1 MAKNI
6 IIFSDGT
13 GQDGGVRAEQRMSN
27 IYKMY
32 RACRVSPETI
42 IDPRDQV
49 AFYDPGLGTEATATG
64 MTGLV
69 RWTQK
74 TLASVSGR
82 GITTNIVDCYEFLIN
97 HYEPGDRIFLFGFS
111 RGAYTARSIANLL
124 MLCGVPTRQG
134 DRPLQRFRKSTRD
147 IAHEAVH
154 DVLEHGAGH
163 PRATF
168 EEERLELA
176 RRFRSEYGA
185 DHESG
190 EVHRSNAAPYFIG
203 VFDTVAALGVKGALA
218 IAIKVSLVMGAG
230 VLAAVLSIIPSLA
243 IGGILFLLGFAF
255 WWSVLALVVAAA
267 VLGGAL
273 MHWRQRKTIRKII
286 KDFPNP
292 GDRSTHLA
300 EWKGE
305 HFDRLLS
312 RFIGYARSANAIDE
326 TREDFARVPWGP
338 TAEMET
344 ERNGIPTFKQIW
356 FAGNHSDIGGSYPET
371 ESRLSDV
378 ALGWM
383 IEEAVGIPDG
393 LKIGPVMVSGHHL
406 AGTPEVG
413 IPLQLFP
420 AADGLQ
426 HCEVAGMQDLLD
438 GRLPGWLRRFTTGLG
453 WKAAPRPINKEAI
466 VHPTVEARFRLDAV
480 LQCAGSGAYR
490 PASLKEHVK
499 FSGFYLDDAI
509 GGRSTTAT

>member
-6 IIFSDGT
+6 VIFSDGT

-32 RACRVSPETI
+32 RASRVSPETA
-42 IDPRDQV
+42 IDPKDQV
-49 AFYDPGLGTEATATG
+49 AFYDPGLGTETTATG

-111 RGAYTARSIANLL
+111 RGAYTVRSIANLL
-124 MLCGVPTRQG
+124 MLCGVPTRHG
-134 DRPLQRFRKSTRD
+134 DQPLQRFRKSIRD

-163 PRATF
+163 PRAEF
-168 EEERLELA
+168 EDERLELA
-176 RRFRSEYGA
+176 RRFRVAYGA
-185 DHESG
+185 DHESR
-190 EVHRSNAAPYFIG
+190 EAHRSNAAPYFIG
-203 VFDTVAALGVKGALA
+203 VFDTVAALGAKGALA

-230 VLAAVLSIIPSLA
+230 VFAAVLSIVPSLA
-243 IGGILFLLGFAF
+243 IAGMFFLLGFAF
-255 WWSVLALVVAAA
+255 WWSVLALVATAAL
-267 VLGGAL
+267 LGGAFML
-273 MHWRQRKTIRKII
+273 WRQRKSIKKVI
-286 KDFPNP
+286 KDFPNS
-292 GDRSTHLA
+292 GDRSSHLA

-312 RFIGYARSANAIDE
+312 RFVGYARSANAIDE
-326 TREDFARVPWGP
+326 TREDFARVAWGP
-338 TAEMET
+338 TTEMEA

-383 IEEAVGIPDG
+383 IEEAVGVPDG
-393 LKIGPVMVSGHHL
+393 LKIGPVMVRGHRL
-406 AGTPEVG
+406 TGTSEVG

-420 AADGLQ
+420 AAAGLQ
-426 HCEVAGMQDLLD
+426 HCEVTGMQDVLD
-438 GRLPGWLRRFTTGLG
+438 GRIPTWLRRFTSGLG
-453 WKAAPRPINKEAI
+453 WKAAARPIPKDAI
-466 VHPTVEARFRLDAV
+466 VHRTVEERFRLAEV
-480 LQCAGSGAYR
+480 AQCAGSGAYR
-490 PASLKEHVK
+490 PAALKEHVK
-499 FSGFYLDDAI
+499 FSKFYVDA
-509 GGRSTTAT
+509 ATNGPFNAAM

>member
-1 MAKNI
+1 LAKNI
-6 IIFSDGT
+6 VIFSDGT

-32 RACRVSPETI
+32 RASRVSPETA

-49 AFYDPGLGTEATATG
+49 AFYDPGLGTETTATG

-74 TLASVSGR
+74 TMASVSGR
-82 GITTNIVDCYEFLIN
+82 GITTNIAECYEFLIN
-97 HYEPGDRIFLFGFS
+97 HYQPGDRIFLFGFS
-111 RGAYTARSIANLL
+111 RGAYTVRSIANLL

-134 DRPLQRFRKSTRD
+134 EQPLQRFRKSIRD

-163 PRATF
+163 PRARF
-168 EEERLELA
+168 EDERLELA
-176 RRFRSEYGA
+176 RRFRAEYGA
-185 DHESG
+185 DHEAG
-190 EVHRSNAAPYFIG
+190 EAHRSNAAPYFIG

-218 IAIKVSLVMGAG
+218 IAIKVSLVIGAG
-230 VLAAVLSIIPSLA
+230 VLAAVLCVVPSLA

-255 WWSVLALVVAAA
+255 WWSALALVAAA
-267 VLGGAL
+267 ALLGGAF
-273 MHWRQRKTIRKII
+273 MFWRQRKSVRKVI

-312 RFIGYARSANAIDE
+312 RFVGFARSANAIDE
-326 TREDFARVPWGP
+326 TREDFARVAWGP

-344 ERNGIPTFKQIW
+344 ERNGTPTFKQIW

-383 IEEAVGIPDG
+383 IEEAVEVPDG
-393 LKIGPVMVSGHHL
+393 LKIGPVMVRGNRL
-406 AGTPEVG
+406 AGTSEVG

-426 HCEVAGMQDLLD
+426 HCEVAGMQDFLG
-438 GRLPGWLRRFTTGLG
+438 GRLPGWLRRFTAGLG
-453 WKAAPRPINKEAI
+453 WKAAARPIPKDAI
-466 VHPTVEARFRLDAV
+466 VHPTVEERFRLEAV

-490 PASLKEHVK
+490 PAALKEHVK
-499 FSGFYLDDAI
+499 FSSYYVN
-509 GGRSTTAT
+509 